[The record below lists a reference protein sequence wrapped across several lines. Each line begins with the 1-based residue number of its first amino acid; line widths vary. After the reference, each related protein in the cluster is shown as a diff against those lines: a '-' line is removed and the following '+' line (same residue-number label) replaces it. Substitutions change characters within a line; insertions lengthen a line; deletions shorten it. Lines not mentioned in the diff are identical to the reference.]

1 MIRLA
6 IVACLAAIASPA
18 ADLANWTA
26 GAAGTGAGLVLKNT
40 PECRWRVEALSGTT
54 VARLRPSDD
63 YHTQAEYVF
72 AIERPAAGAVWLE
85 IEFLDRGYGL
95 TAVKPRVAEAQ
106 QWGIARVNTGR
117 VRRVVLHYS
126 AGALKDSIQIANL
139 DYLRAVRLTAERPA
153 IEQAP
158 LVEPAVRFDRASQR
172 VMPAGGDYL
181 TPEQLP
187 EMLAGLRNA
196 LPLVRALGFNGIESF
211 VRWGFAER
219 RRGIYDWS
227 FYDAIAAEI
236 EKHGLKWFPMLLAG
250 SGYALPDWMY
260 RSKDDFGFVCLEHG
274 LRNDTQSIFH
284 PFQAEYA
291 HRFIQEFGKHYGGR
305 DVLLGIRL
313 GPSGDY
319 GEAQY
324 PARGPGFRFTKSH
337 THIGFWAGDERA
349 RDDFRV
355 WLRGAYP
362 DIASLNKAWEG
373 SYRSFDEIK
382 TFLPDTARTRRQRLD
397 FANWYMGAMSLW
409 CEKWAVWSR
418 EALSGTVIHQSSGG
432 WGPVEIGTD
441 YSFQARS
448 MARVKG
454 GIRLTNESDN
464 YPDNFTVTRMAS
476 SAARFYGAGLG
487 YEPGGYGS
495 KRGVVARLYNAVTT
509 GAEHLFYYHSNL
521 LANDYATDAW
531 LRLGGLLDERS
542 KPVIDVAAFYPD
554 TAQKLEN
561 DVLRSRF
568 ASSFFTMARALRG
581 ELDYDYAS
589 EQMIADGALAR
600 YKVLVFLWGHITER
614 GVLERI
620 DAWVRQGGTVICPLM
635 PRGAMQTV
643 EGDTSIMQRWISG
656 DTGKGKA
663 VFWRGDSIPPEFYV
677 AFIRKHLLG
686 MSQLHPRVQAAL
698 RIQRPAGVYWS
709 VLENGKLALLN
720 FSEDA
725 AAVQLA
731 GGKTVHID
739 PYEIAVE

>member
-6 IVACLAAIASPA
+6 VIVCALALAASA
-18 ADLANWTA
+18 ADLARWE
-26 GAAGTGAGLVLKNT
+26 AGTAAREDGIVLKKT
-40 PECRWRVEALSGTT
+40 PECRWRIENSGGSF
-54 VARLRPSDD
+54 VARLQPSDD

-72 AIERPAAGAVWLE
+72 AVERPVAGAVWLS

-95 TAVKPRVAEAQ
+95 TAVIPRVAEVD
-106 QWGIARVNTGR
+106 QWGVARVNTGR
-117 VRRVVLHYS
+117 VRRTVLRYK
-126 AGALKDSIQIANL
+126 AGALRDSIRIANL
-139 DYLRAVRLTAERPA
+139 DYLRSVRLSGDRPE

-158 LVEPAVRFDRASQR
+158 LVDPAVRFERSSQR

-187 EMLAGLRNA
+187 EMLAGMRNT

-219 RRGIYDWS
+219 QRGVYDWS

-236 EKHGLKWFPMLLAG
+236 QKHGLKWFPMLLAG

-284 PFQAEYA
+284 PFQTEYA
-291 HRFIQEFGKHYGGR
+291 HRFIQEFGKHYGDRG
-305 DVLLGIRL
+305 VLLGIRL

-324 PARGPGFRFTKSH
+324 PARGPGFRFTRSH
-337 THIGFWAGDERA
+337 THVGFWAGDELA
-349 RDDFRV
+349 QADFRA
-355 WLRGAYP
+355 WLRGVYP
-362 DIASLNKAWEG
+362 DIAALNKAWE
-373 SYRSFDEIK
+373 STYLSFDKIK
-382 TFLPDTARTRRQRLD
+382 TFLPDMARTRCQRLD
-397 FANWYMGAMSLW
+397 FANWYMGAMSAW
-409 CEKWAVWSR
+409 CEKWAIWSR
-418 EALSGTVIHQSSGG
+418 EALPASAIHQSSGG

-441 YSFQARS
+441 YSYQARS

-464 YPDNFTVTRMAS
+464 FPDNFTITRMAS
-476 SAARFYGAGLG
+476 SAARFYGAALG

-531 LRLGGLLDERS
+531 LRLGHLLDARS

-554 TAQKLEN
+554 TAQKLDN
-561 DVLRSRF
+561 DVLRWRW
-568 ASSFFTMARALRG
+568 ASSFFTMARTLRA

-589 EQMIADGALAR
+589 EQMISDGALAR

-620 DAWVRQGGTVICPLM
+620 DQWVRQGGTVVYPLM

-643 EGDTSIMQRWISG
+643 EGDTSIMQRWLAG

-663 VFWRGDSIPPEFYV
+663 IFWRGDSIPAEFY
-677 AFIRKHLLG
+677 ATFIRKQLLA
-686 MSQLHPRVQAAL
+686 MSQLDPRVQAAL
-698 RIQRPAGVYWS
+698 RMSRPAGVYWS
-709 VLENGKLALLN
+709 VLESGKIALLN
-720 FSEDA
+720 FSDDA
-725 AAVQLA
+725 AMVRLAEGKAVRIA
-731 GGKTVHID
+731 
-739 PYEIAVE
+739 PYEIALE

>member
-1 MIRLA
+1 VIRLA
-6 IVACLAAIASPA
+6 IAACLVAVAAPA
-18 ADLANWTA
+18 ADLAGWVA
-26 GAAGTGAGLVLKNT
+26 GASVKEDGIILKKT
-40 PECRWRVEALSGTT
+40 PECRWRVENAGGAF
-54 VARLRPSDD
+54 VARLQPGAD
-63 YHTQAEYVF
+63 YYTQAEYVF
-72 AIERPAAGAVWLE
+72 AVERPAAGAVWLVV
-85 IEFLDRGYGL
+85 EFLDRGYGL
-95 TAVKPRVAEAQ
+95 TTVTPRVAEVE
-106 QWGIARVNTGR
+106 QWGVARVNTGR
-117 VRRVVLHYS
+117 LRRAVLHYR
-126 AGALKDSIQIANL
+126 AGALQGSIRIANL
-139 DYLRAVRLTAERPA
+139 DYLHSVRLTGDRPE

-158 LVEPAVRFDRASQR
+158 LVAPAVRFERPSQR
-172 VMPAGGDYL
+172 VMPAMGDSL

-196 LPLVRALGFNGIESF
+196 LPLVRALGFNGIENF

-219 RRGIYDWS
+219 RRGVYDWS

-236 EKHGLKWFPMLLAG
+236 EKHGLQWFPMLLAG

-274 LRNDTQSIFH
+274 LTNDTQSIFH
-284 PFQAEYA
+284 PFQTEYA
-291 HRFIQEFGKHYGGR
+291 RRFIHEFGKHYSGRGG
-305 DVLLGIRL
+305 LLGIRL

-349 RDDFRV
+349 QADFRA
-355 WLRGAYP
+355 WLRGVYP
-362 DIASLNKAWEG
+362 DIAALNQAWDG
-373 SYRSFDEIK
+373 AYRSFDEIK

-397 FANWYMGAMSLW
+397 FANWYMGAMSAW

-418 EALSGTVIHQSSGG
+418 KALPASVIHQSSGG

-441 YSFQARS
+441 YSYQARG
-448 MARVKG
+448 MARVGG

-464 YPDNFTVTRMAS
+464 FPDNFTVTRMAS
-476 SAARFYGAGLG
+476 SAARFYGAALG

-531 LRLGGLLDERS
+531 LRLGRLLDQRS
-542 KPVIDVAAFYPD
+542 KPVIEVAAFYPD
-554 TAQKLEN
+554 TAQKLDN
-561 DVLRSRF
+561 DVLRWRW
-568 ASSFFTMARALRG
+568 ASSFFTMARALRT

-620 DAWVRQGGTVICPLM
+620 DKWVREGGTVIYSLM

-643 EGDTSIMQRWISG
+643 EGDTSIMQRWLAG

-663 VFWRGDSIPPEFYV
+663 VFWRGDSIPAEFYV
-677 AFIRKHLLG
+677 AFIRKQLLG
-686 MSQLHPRVQAAL
+686 MSQLHPRLQAAL
-698 RIQRPAGVYWS
+698 RMNRPAGVYWS
-709 VLENGKLALLN
+709 VLESGKLALLN
-720 FSEDA
+720 FSGDA
-725 AAVQLA
+725 ATVRLA
-731 GGKTVHID
+731 DGKTVRID
-739 PYEIAVE
+739 PYEIALE

>member
-1 MIRLA
+1 MIRAAVIA
-6 IVACLAAIASPA
+6 IVAALSAFAANLASWAAAEPA
-18 ADLANWTA
+18 QED
-26 GAAGTGAGLVLKNT
+26 GMVLKRT
-40 PECRWRVEALSGTT
+40 AECRWRIEKDGDVS
-54 VARLRPSDD
+54 VARLQPADD
-63 YHTQAEYVF
+63 YYTQAEYVF
-72 AIERPAAGAVWLE
+72 SLGRPIAGAAWLVV
-85 IEFLDRGYGL
+85 EFLDHGYGL
-95 TAVKPRVAEAQ
+95 TSVTPRVTEAE

-117 VRRVVLHYS
+117 LRRAVLHYR
-126 AGALKDSIQIANL
+126 AGALKSSIRIANL
-139 DYLRAVRLTAERPA
+139 DYLHSVRLTEDRPA

-158 LVEPAVRFDRASQR
+158 LVHPAVRFERPSQR

-187 EMLAGLRNA
+187 EMLAGLRNS

-219 RRGIYDWS
+219 RRGAYDWS

-260 RSKDDFGFVCLEHG
+260 RSKNDFGFVCLEHG

-291 HRFIQEFGKHYGGR
+291 ERFIKEFGKHYGDR
-305 DVLLGIRL
+305 SVLLGIRL

-349 RDDFRV
+349 QEDFRA

-362 DIASLNKAWEG
+362 DIAALNKAWE
-373 SYRSFDEIK
+373 SRYRSFDEIR

-409 CEKWAVWSR
+409 CEKWAAWSR
-418 EALSGTVIHQSSGG
+418 EALPGTSIHQSSGG

-441 YSFQARS
+441 YSYQARS
-448 MARVKG
+448 MAKVKG

-464 YPDNFTVTRMAS
+464 FPDNFTITRMAS

-495 KRGVVARLYNAVTT
+495 KRGVVARLYNAITT

-531 LRLGGLLDERS
+531 LRLGPLLDQRS
-542 KPVIDVAAFYPD
+542 KPIIDVAAFYPD
-554 TAQKLEN
+554 TAQKLDN
-561 DVLRSRF
+561 DVLRWRW
-568 ASSFFTMARALRG
+568 ASSFFTMARALRT

-589 EQMIADGALAR
+589 EQMIADGALER
-600 YKVLVFLWGHITER
+600 YKVLVFLWGYVTER
-614 GVLERI
+614 AVLEYI
-620 DAWVRQGGTVICPLM
+620 DKWVRSGGTIIYPLM
-635 PRGAMQTV
+635 PRGPMQTV
-643 EGDTSIMQRWISG
+643 EGDTSVMQRWLAG

-663 VFWRGDSIPPEFYV
+663 VFWRGDAIPPEFFV
-677 AFIRKHLLG
+677 AFIRKQLLG
-686 MSQLHPRVQAAL
+686 MDQLHRRVRAAL
-698 RIQRPAGVYWS
+698 RIERPQGVYWS

-720 FSEDA
+720 FSDEA
-725 AAVQLA
+725 ATVRLEGGRAVRI
-731 GGKTVHID
+731 G
-739 PYEIAVE
+739 PYEIALE